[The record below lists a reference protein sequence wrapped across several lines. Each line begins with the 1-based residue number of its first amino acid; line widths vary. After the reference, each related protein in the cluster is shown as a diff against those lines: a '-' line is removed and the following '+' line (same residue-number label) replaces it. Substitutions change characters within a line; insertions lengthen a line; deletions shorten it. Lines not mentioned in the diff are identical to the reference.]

1 MDREKAIGLFK
12 LRLVEV
18 FTPFRG
24 YGQDI
29 FVPEA
34 QQHILEIALRLHRD
48 LEESEVTVKREGGKP

>member
-12 LRLVEV
+12 LRMVEA
-18 FTPFRG
+18 FAPFHG

-34 QQHILEIALRLHRD
+34 QQRILEMALRLYHD
-48 LEESEVTVKREGGKP
+48 LMEESEVKK